1 MTVDELKKY
10 RQLKKQISDLK
21 DRLDVLAN
29 PKSLN
34 LDFVP
39 SKNFVPKTLDGI
51 ILKRQKILKQYIE
64 KIEESEELVF
74 QIESELKEIKEPT
87 IETAIRLKFIDGKT
101 WEQVGEELGY
111 DYSYLRKK
119 VYQAI
124 FKSQEKNRNF

>member
-1 MTVDELKKY
+1 MTVDDLKKY

-74 QIESELKEIKEPT
+74 QIESELMEIKEPT
-87 IETAIRLKFIDGKT
+87 VETAIRLKFIDGKT
-101 WEQVGEELGY
+101 WEQVGAELGY